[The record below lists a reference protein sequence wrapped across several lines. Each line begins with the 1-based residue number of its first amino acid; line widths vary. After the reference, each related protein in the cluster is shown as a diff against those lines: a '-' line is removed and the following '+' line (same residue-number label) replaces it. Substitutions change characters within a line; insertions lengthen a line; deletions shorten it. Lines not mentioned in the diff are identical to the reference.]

1 MTVIPAAAVATETA
15 TAITFATFP
24 SRRVLVRAK
33 VSSTA
38 SSAPISAPRRRWSPA
53 VRWIQIIFLAI
64 VTTLALRH
72 WLWPD
77 APSIEAS
84 CPFGAVETAWSLLT
98 SGAFLR
104 NVGWGAI
111 MVLVVVLVASLLLGR
126 VFCGW
131 VCPVGTLQDGLAGLI
146 RKIAGREASFPLRL
160 PKWLDRP
167 LRLAKALVFGWIL
180 GASVTAVVPP
190 LAPFCPYRT
199 VFELNLASLLS
210 LGVILTFVSL
220 SLLVE
225 RFWCRYLCP
234 LGALLA
240 PLNYISPFR
249 PRLNAERCVSC
260 GRCDEICPSGINPV
274 TDGTE
279 HPECVRC
286 YACVD
291 KCHRAG
297 AWRTGTT

>member
-1 MTVIPAAAVATETA
+1 LIIVA
-15 TAITFATFP
+15 
-24 SRRVLVRAK
+24 LV
-33 VSSTA
+33 
-38 SSAPISAPRRRWSPA
+38 
-53 VRWIQIIFLAI
+53 
-64 VTTLALRH
+64 ALRH
-72 WLWPD
+72 WLWPQT
-77 APSIEAS
+77 ASIEAS
-84 CPFGAVETAWSLLT
+84 CPFGAIETAWALL
-98 SGAFLR
+98 SRGEFLR
-104 NVGWGAI
+104 AVGWGALI
-111 MVLVVVLVASLLLGR
+111 TLVLVLLSALFLGR

-131 VCPVGTLQDGLAGLI
+131 VCPVGAIQDGLAGLI
-146 RKIAGREASFPLRL
+146 KKASGREATFPLRP

-167 LRLAKALVFGWIL
+167 LRFGKALLLGWVL
-180 GASVTAVVPP
+180 GVSVNAVAPP

-199 VFELNLASLLS
+199 LFEPNLASMLS
-210 LGVILTFVSL
+210 IGVILAFISL

-240 PLNYISPFR
+240 PLNYLSPFR
-249 PRLNAERCVSC
+249 PRLNTERCVSC
-260 GRCDEICPSGINPV
+260 GRCEAVCPSGINPV

-297 AWRTGTT
+297 AWRIGAE